1 MKGKWLYL
9 IGAFIILGMVAL
21 SGCGKKESP
30 LQASSETATIL
41 SVLSTSGYTK
51 GDAFGG
57 TNDGTSSPLG
67 ITWGYSGWTRPGWD
81 TLPPVRFARH
91 ITRNLRT
98 VKVDSL
104 NADKTKAWLTVTHD
118 LSGNFYVN
126 SDPGN
131 PYHIYIRPIDD
142 DKWVRHV
149 YLEKNEARVWRV
161 VKISPVD
168 VQTVNS
174 PYPITIVS
182 LEASAVP
189 SGVHYVFTRPDTL
202 LAKNEL
208 PTFQPGDSVTVK
220 VTVSVQ
226 GDSSWA
232 FLHRWARP
240 FPWKHIREPFF
251 KTSTNTFE
259 RTWKIAED
267 SVSTTPAIRHTAVD
281 LIGMKALFGDER
293 EQYNAHAWGFLYLVK
308 ANPNEPDPD

>member
-30 LQASSETATIL
+30 LQASGDTAQIL
-41 SVLSTSGYTK
+41 AVMAQSGYA
-51 GDAFGG
+51 GSEAFGG
-57 TNDGTSSPLG
+57 TNDGTTTPQGIVWGPGGLG
-67 ITWGYSGWTRPGWD
+67 FNAWD
-81 TLPPVRFARH
+81 TLPQVKFARH

-98 VKVDSL
+98 VKLDSL
-104 NADKTKAWLTVTHD
+104 SGDKTKAWVTVTHD

-174 PYPITIVS
+174 PYPITILS

-189 SGVHYVFTRPDTL
+189 SGVHYVFTKPDTL
-202 LAKNEL
+202 LAKSEL
-208 PTFQPGDSVTVK
+208 PTFLPGDSVTVK

-232 FLHRWARP
+232 FLHRWHRP
-240 FPWKHIREPFF
+240 YPWKHIREPFYR
-251 KTSTNTFE
+251 TSLNTFE
-259 RTWKIAED
+259 RTWTIPED
-267 SVSTTPAIRHTAVD
+267 SISATPAIRHTAVD
-281 LIGMKALFGDER
+281 LIGMKALFGDDR
-293 EQYNAHAWGFLYLVK
+293 EQYNAHAWGFLYIVK
-308 ANPNEPDPD
+308 NPNEPYPD